1 MMSHRAPDETWPD
14 NNTNPQNKAFYIVA
28 METLTSYFQI
38 KARGSTISREIIGG
52 VTTFVAMSYIL
63 FVQPVILSQCGMDK
77 SAVMFAT
84 CVCSA
89 LACCIMGLWANLP
102 IALAP
107 AMGHNF
113 FFAFTVC
120 GATAVGGLGLSWQEA
135 LAANFIAGVLFLIL
149 SAGGIR
155 TVIMR
160 AIPEG
165 LKFAIAA
172 GIGLLIAYEGF
183 KRSGIIVRHPAD
195 VYITLGNLL
204 NPITLLCIFS
214 LFVLGIL
221 LSLRFR
227 GAILIGMI
235 ATAMAGYVATKLW
248 GGSWGYDLVAAPAA
262 GEFPRILATAGGVFT
277 GFGSLFRH
285 SGQTVILVIFTFLL
299 LDVFDTIGTL
309 IGLGKRADLL
319 RDGKLPRDR
328 QAMMADAIGTLA
340 GTVVGTSTITSY
352 IESSA
357 GINAGARTGLAA
369 VVTGIL
375 LLLSVLAYP
384 LVEVFGAVVR
394 VPASALHAAGGEEFI
409 TCYPVIAPVLIVIG
423 CYMLPVVRH
432 IDWNDFSEA
441 LPAFL
446 TIMIMP
452 FAMSITDGI
461 AWGCIAYAVLKLF
474 SGKPRQCPLTVYIC
488 AALFVLYYIF
498 SAYG

>member
-1 MMSHRAPDETWPD
+1 VSLESW
-14 NNTNPQNKAFYIVA
+14 
-28 METLTSYFQI
+28 FQI
-38 KARGSTISREIIGG
+38 KAKNSTISREIMGG
-52 VTTFVAMSYIL
+52 VTTFVALSYII

-84 CVCSA
+84 CFCSA
-89 LACCIMGLWANLP
+89 FACFIMGFWANLP

-120 GATAVGGLGLSWQEA
+120 GAAAVGGFGLTWQEA
-135 LAANFIAGVLFLIL
+135 LAANLIAGILFLLL
-149 SAGGIR
+149 SVGGIR
-155 TVIMR
+155 TIIMR

-172 GIGLLIAYEGF
+172 GIGLLISFEGF
-183 KRSGIIVRHPAD
+183 KRSGIIVRHPTD
-195 VYITLGNLL
+195 MYITLGNLF
-204 NPITLLCIFS
+204 NPVTLLSLFS
-214 LFVLGIL
+214 LLVLGL
-221 LSLRFR
+221 LLALRFR
-227 GAILIGMI
+227 GAILLGMI
-235 ATAMAGYVATKLW
+235 VTAVAGYYATRFW
-248 GGSWGYDLVAAPAA
+248 GGSWGYDLVATPTA
-262 GEFPRILATAGGVFT
+262 GEYPQVFATAGKVFT
-277 GFGSLFRH
+277 GFGSLFH
-285 SGQTVILVIFTFLL
+285 HNWQVVVLVIFTFLL

-319 RDGKLPRDR
+319 QDGKLPRDR
-328 QAMMADAIGTLA
+328 QALMADAIGTLS
-340 GTVVGTSTITSY
+340 GTLVGTSTVTSY

-375 LLLSVLAYP
+375 LLASILAYP
-384 LVEVFGAVVR
+384 LVEVFGTVIMI
-394 VPASALHAAGGEEFI
+394 PASYLHAAGGEKLV

-432 IDWNDFSEA
+432 INWDDFSEA

-461 AWGCIAYAVLKLF
+461 AWGFIAYAALKLF

-488 AALFVLYYIF
+488 AVLFALYYIF
-498 SAYG
+498 NFYV